1 MDGVEIKKVTLNEI
15 DRLQNISRQTFY
27 ETYSA
32 VNTKE
37 NMSRYLEENF
47 STERLSLELINE
59 HTVFY
64 FAIIESEVIGY
75 IKLNFMEAQTE
86 QGLNDTLEIERIYVL
101 SEYHGKNV
109 GQLLFQKAVSLA
121 KEEQMDYVWLGVWE
135 KNPKAIRFYEKNGFV
150 AFGTHLFLLGEDE
163 QNDIL
168 MKLDL

>member
-15 DRLQNISRQTFY
+15 DRLQKISRQTFY

-47 STERLSLELINE
+47 STERLSFELANAY
-59 HTVFY
+59 TVFY